1 MMAMGITLQIGGIV
15 GKRYSNIKA
24 KSVPDVK
31 LMCQKGTIIAT
42 IIALFPKEEHM
53 NFIIWLYFV
62 SLAIN

>member
-31 LMCQKGTIIAT
+31 LMCQKGTIITT

-53 NFIIWLYFV
+53 NFII
-62 SLAIN
+62 

>member
-42 IIALFPKEEHM
+42 IIAALFPKEEHM
-53 NFIIWLYFV
+53 NFII
-62 SLAIN
+62 